1 MNRRRLTLHCLS
13 GSAVIAGAW
22 PWLAEAHH
30 GWSSFDQNRPLY
42 LEGVARNVRW
52 RNPHVEMA
60 LDVRPNV
67 ALPTDL
73 SQRRLPEQS
82 VRVDGPALLARA
94 QLPTRRDPRWEVE
107 LAPLSRM
114 NQWRVPE
121 IKDGT
126 ALALLGFTFTEERGE
141 PILRAEYLF
150 LGDQVFGLRS
160 APLT

>member
-1 MNRRRLTLHCLS
+1 MNRRFTLRCLS
-13 GSAVIAGAW
+13 GSALMVGGW
-22 PWLAEAHH
+22 PWLAHAHH

-42 LEGVARNVRW
+42 LQGVARNVRW

-60 LDVRPNV
+60 LDVRPDL
-67 ALPTDL
+67 ALPPDL
-73 SQRRLPEQS
+73 AQRRLPEQS
-82 VRVDGPALLARA
+82 ARVDGPALLART
-94 QLPTRRDPRWEVE
+94 QLPTRRDPRWEIE

-121 IKDGT
+121 IKEGA
-126 ALALLGFTFTEERGE
+126 ALALIGFAFNEERGE